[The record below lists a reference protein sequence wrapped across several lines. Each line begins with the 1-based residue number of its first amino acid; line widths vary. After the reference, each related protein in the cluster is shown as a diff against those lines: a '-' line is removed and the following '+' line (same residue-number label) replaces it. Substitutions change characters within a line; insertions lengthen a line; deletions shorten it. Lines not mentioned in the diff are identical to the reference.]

1 MNDGHE
7 SLDEDAVVQMSEL
20 WLIVKVLNNN
30 NNNNNNNKIIGTC
43 R

>member
-1 MNDGHE
+1 
-7 SLDEDAVVQMSEL
+7 MSEL

-43 R
+43 RWWKVKYN